1 MRIQSTRFGDI
12 ECPDHKIL
20 KIPSGIIG
28 FPASTRYLVLDHDR
42 DVPFKWLQSLDQ
54 EELAFVIVDPV
65 WFKPDYQ
72 VTIALDEIMELGRV
86 EERDLILFVMLTIP
100 SDDPGRM
107 TANLRGP
114 VVVNAGTRMA
124 KQLILRDEFPTRA
137 PVLHEAPMS
146 MPTVAAGHPISLV
159 ECHR

>member
-1 MRIQSTRFGDI
+1 MMIHSTRFGDI
-12 ECPDHKIL
+12 DCPEEKIV

-28 FPASTRYLVLDHDR
+28 FPLSTRYLVLDHDR

-65 WFKPDYQ
+65 WFKPDYR
-72 VTIALDEIMELGRV
+72 VTIALDEIVELGQV
-86 EERDLILFVMLTIP
+86 DERDLLLFVILTIP
-100 SDDPGRM
+100 ADDPSRM

-114 VVVNAGTRMA
+114 VIVNGGTRMA
-124 KQLILRDEFPTRA
+124 KQVILRDEFPTRA
-137 PVLHEAPMS
+137 PVLHDAPMLPS
-146 MPTVAAGHPISLV
+146 AAGHSISLV

>member
-1 MRIQSTRFGDI
+1 MIIHSTRFGDI
-12 ECPDHKIL
+12 ECPEEKIV

-28 FPASTRYLVLDHDR
+28 FPASTRYLILDHDR

-65 WFKPDYQ
+65 WFKPDYR
-72 VTIALDEIMELGRV
+72 VTIALDEIVELGRV
-86 EERDLILFVMLTIP
+86 DERELVMFVMLTIP
-100 SDDPGRM
+100 SDDPSRM

-114 VVVNAGTRMA
+114 VVVNAETRIG
-124 KQLILRDEFPTRA
+124 KQLILREEFPTRA
-137 PVLHEAPMS
+137 PVLHDVPALP
-146 MPTVAAGHPISLV
+146 PPVGHSITLV

>member
-1 MRIQSTRFGDI
+1 MIIHTTRFGDI
-12 ECPDHKIL
+12 ECPEEKIV

-28 FPASTRYLVLDHDR
+28 FPASTRYLILDHDR

-65 WFKPDYQ
+65 WFKPDYR
-72 VTIALDEIMELGRV
+72 VTIALDEIVELGPV
-86 EERDLILFVMLTIP
+86 DERELVMFVILTIP
-100 SDDPGRM
+100 SDDPSCM

-114 VVVNAGTRMA
+114 VVVNAETRMA
-124 KQLILRDEFPTRA
+124 KQLILRDDFPTRA
-137 PVLHEAPMS
+137 PVLHGVPARPV
-146 MPTVAAGHPISLV
+146 TVGHSISLV

>member
-1 MRIQSTRFGDI
+1 MIIHSTRFGDI
-12 ECPDHKIL
+12 ECPEEKVV

-28 FPASTRYLVLDHDR
+28 FPASTRYLILDHDR

-72 VTIALDEIMELGRV
+72 VTIALDEIVELGRADESELV
-86 EERDLILFVMLTIP
+86 MFVLLTIP
-100 SDDPGRM
+100 SDDPSRM

-114 VVVNAGTRMA
+114 VVVNAGTRIA
-124 KQLILRDEFPTRA
+124 KQLILRDDFPTRA
-137 PVLHEAPMS
+137 PVLHGAPAR
-146 MPTVAAGHPISLV
+146 PVTVRHSISLV

>member
-1 MRIQSTRFGDI
+1 MIIHSTRFGDI
-12 ECPDHKIL
+12 ECPEEKIL

-28 FPASTRYLVLDHDR
+28 FPSSTRYLVLDHDR

-65 WFKPDYQ
+65 WFKPDYR

-86 EERDLILFVMLTIP
+86 DERDLVLFVILTIP
-100 SDDPGRM
+100 SDDPSRM

-114 VVVNAGTRMA
+114 VIVNAGTRTA
-124 KQLILRDEFPTRA
+124 KQVILRDEFPTRA
-137 PVLHEAPMS
+137 PVRHETPMLPAS
-146 MPTVAAGHPISLV
+146 AGRSISLV

>member
-1 MRIQSTRFGDI
+1 MIIHSTRFGDI
-12 ECPDHKIL
+12 ECPEEKIL

-28 FPASTRYLVLDHDR
+28 FPSSTRYLVLDHDR

-65 WFKPDYQ
+65 WFKPDYR
-72 VTIALDEIMELGRV
+72 VTIALDEIMELGRAN
-86 EERDLILFVMLTIP
+86 ERDLVLFVILTIP
-100 SDDPGRM
+100 SDDPSRM

-114 VVVNAGTRMA
+114 VIVNAGTRTG
-124 KQLILRDEFPTRA
+124 KQVILRDEFPTRA
-137 PVLHEAPMS
+137 PVRHEAPILQA
-146 MPTVAAGHPISLV
+146 AAGHSISLV

>member
-1 MRIQSTRFGDI
+1 MIIHSTRFGDI
-12 ECPDHKIL
+12 ECPEEKIL

-28 FPASTRYLVLDHDR
+28 FPSSTRYLVLDHDR

-65 WFKPDYQ
+65 WFKPDYR
-72 VTIALDEIMELGRV
+72 VTIALDEIMELGRAD
-86 EERDLILFVMLTIP
+86 ERELVLFVILTIP
-100 SDDPGRM
+100 SDDPSRM

-114 VVVNAGTRMA
+114 VIVNAGTRTA
-124 KQLILRDEFPTRA
+124 KQVILRDEFPTRA
-137 PVLHEAPMS
+137 PVRHEAPML
-146 MPTVAAGHPISLV
+146 PAAAGHSISLV

>member
-1 MRIQSTRFGDI
+1 MIIHSTRFGDI
-12 ECPDHKIL
+12 ECPEEKIL

-28 FPASTRYLVLDHDR
+28 FPSSTRYLVLDHDR

-65 WFKPDYQ
+65 WFKPDYR
-72 VTIALDEIMELGRV
+72 VTIALDEIMELGRAD
-86 EERDLILFVMLTIP
+86 ERELVLFVILTIP
-100 SDDPGRM
+100 SDDPSRM

-114 VVVNAGTRMA
+114 VIVNAGTRTG
-124 KQLILRDEFPTRA
+124 KQVILRDEFPTRA
-137 PVLHEAPMS
+137 PVRHEAPLLQ
-146 MPTVAAGHPISLV
+146 TAAGHFISLV